1 MKNSIKHFLL
11 PLVCGIAFISC
22 EKQTTPEPVQIQ
34 RPELQSPIVRDDVY
48 YARLRAYKKTDHK
61 LAFGWFGSWTA
72 INPSEQSHLRSAP
85 DSMDIISIWSQWH
98 SLSREQIEDKA
109 FVQQVL
115 GTKVVFCIS
124 AKDVPEEFKVDGQ
137 ITDESLKDYA
147 RAWGKDSIDKYQY
160 DGIDIDFETAADHV
174 GPPSGNLELFKKF

>member
-11 PLVCGIAFISC
+11 PLVCGIAFFSC

-72 INPSEQSHLRSAP
+72 IGASEQK
-85 DSMDIISIWSQWH
+85 I
-98 SLSREQIEDKA
+98 
-109 FVQQVL
+109 
-115 GTKVVFCIS
+115 G
-124 AKDVPEEFKVDGQ
+124 
-137 ITDESLKDYA
+137 
-147 RAWGKDSIDKYQY
+147 RA
-160 DGIDIDFETAADHV
+160 HV
-174 GPPSGNLELFKKF
+174 

>member
-61 LAFGWFGSWTA
+61 LAFGWFGSWT
-72 INPSEQSHLRSAP
+72 
-85 DSMDIISIWSQWH
+85 
-98 SLSREQIEDKA
+98 QIY
-109 FVQQVL
+109 
-115 GTKVVFCIS
+115 I
-124 AKDVPEEFKVDGQ
+124 Q
-137 ITDESLKDYA
+137 IK
-147 RAWGKDSIDKYQY
+147 
-160 DGIDIDFETAADHV
+160 
-174 GPPSGNLELFKKF
+174 

>member
-72 INPSEQSHLRSAP
+72 INPSEQSPMELIFDITAYGSLSPTGMTIRSA
-85 DSMDIISIWSQWH
+85 ST
-98 SLSREQIEDKA
+98 
-109 FVQQVL
+109 V
-115 GTKVVFCIS
+115 G
-124 AKDVPEEFKVDGQ
+124 FK
-137 ITDESLKDYA
+137 
-147 RAWGKDSIDKYQY
+147 
-160 DGIDIDFETAADHV
+160 
-174 GPPSGNLELFKKF
+174 

>member
-61 LAFGWFGSWTA
+61 LAFAVPPTRWILFRYGVS
-72 INPSEQSHLRSAP
+72 
-85 DSMDIISIWSQWH
+85 
-98 SLSREQIEDKA
+98 
-109 FVQQVL
+109 
-115 GTKVVFCIS
+115 GTV
-124 AKDVPEEFKVDGQ
+124 
-137 ITDESLKDYA
+137 
-147 RAWGKDSIDKYQY
+147 
-160 DGIDIDFETAADHV
+160 
-174 GPPSGNLELFKKF
+174 

>member
-61 LAFGWFGSWTA
+61 LAFGWFASWTA
-72 INPSEQSHLRSAP
+72 LGASDQSRLRSAP
-85 DSMDIISIWSQWH
+85 DSMVAQFEPGADRRQSFRAAGIGDEGCFLHFSKRC
-98 SLSREQIEDKA
+98 SRR
-109 FVQQVL
+109 VQ
-115 GTKVVFCIS
+115 G
-124 AKDVPEEFKVDGQ
+124 
-137 ITDESLKDYA
+137 
-147 RAWGKDSIDKYQY
+147 
-160 DGIDIDFETAADHV
+160 
-174 GPPSGNLELFKKF
+174 

>member
-72 INPSEQSHLRSAP
+72 IGASEQSRLRSAP
-85 DSMDIISIWSQWH
+85 DSMDIISMWSQWH

-115 GTKVVFCIS
+115 GL
-124 AKDVPEEFKVDGQ
+124 
-137 ITDESLKDYA
+137 SL
-147 RAWGKDSIDKYQY
+147 IH
-160 DGIDIDFETAADHV
+160 I
-174 GPPSGNLELFKKF
+174 

>member
-1 MKNSIKHFLL
+1 MNFIMKNSIKHFLL

-72 INPSEQSHLRSAP
+72 INPSEQSRLRSAP
-85 DSMDIISIWSQWH
+85 TRWILFRYGVS
-98 SLSREQIEDKA
+98 
-109 FVQQVL
+109 
-115 GTKVVFCIS
+115 GTV
-124 AKDVPEEFKVDGQ
+124 
-137 ITDESLKDYA
+137 
-147 RAWGKDSIDKYQY
+147 
-160 DGIDIDFETAADHV
+160 
-174 GPPSGNLELFKKF
+174 

>member
-72 INPSEQSHLRSAP
+72 INPSEQSRLRSAP
-85 DSMDIISIWSQWH
+85 DSMDIISILRREEPSMNTSSSISRKEKVCSALPIFRKPKSRQETFSCSFPVNGTAIIH
-98 SLSREQIEDKA
+98 RAQRDGRATGSDSRER
-109 FVQQVL
+109 
-115 GTKVVFCIS
+115 IS
-124 AKDVPEEFKVDGQ
+124 TTV
-137 ITDESLKDYA
+137 
-147 RAWGKDSIDKYQY
+147 
-160 DGIDIDFETAADHV
+160 
-174 GPPSGNLELFKKF
+174 

>member
-48 YARLRAYKKTDHK
+48 YARLRAYKKTDHN

-72 INPSEQSHLRSAP
+72 IGASEQSRLRRAH
-85 DSMDIISIWSQWH
+85 DAMDITSMRSQWH
-98 SLSREQIEDKA
+98 SLSRHEHQ
-109 FVQQVL
+109 
-115 GTKVVFCIS
+115 TS
-124 AKDVPEEFKVDGQ
+124 AGDRM
-137 ITDESLKDYA
+137 L
-147 RAWGKDSIDKYQY
+147 
-160 DGIDIDFETAADHV
+160 
-174 GPPSGNLELFKKF
+174 